1 MKIGYARVSTDDQH
15 CEIQTD
21 KLEAAGCDR
30 KHIYHDTASGG
41 TWDRPELHK
50 ALNKLRD
57 GDVFIV
63 WKLDRLSRSLR
74 DLLLLLDKIKESGA
88 QFQSLTE
95 NIDTT
100 TAGGEL
106 MMHMLGCFAQFER
119 SMIRERTKAGLD
131 RAHKKGNFG
140 GGKFKLTKIQEAHA
154 IDMLRSGKSQTEVA
168 EAQRVSKATMS
179 RLVGRARGK
188 GLLPL

>member
-1 MKIGYARVSTDDQH
+1 M
-15 CEIQTD
+15 E
-21 KLEAAGCDR
+21 EAGCDP

-57 GDVFIV
+57 GDVFVV

-74 DLLLLLDKIKESGA
+74 DLLLLLDQIKTSGA
-88 QFQSLTE
+88 KFKSLTE

-106 MMHMLGCFAQFER
+106 IMHVFASFAQFER
-119 SMIRERTKAGLD
+119 SMIRERTLAGLE

-140 GGKFKLTKIQEAHA
+140 GGKFKLTKVQEAHA
-154 IDMLRSGKSQTEVA
+154 IEQLKAGKSQTQVA
-168 EAQRVSKATMS
+168 EDQRVSKATMS
-179 RLVGRARGK
+179 RLVVRAKAK
-188 GLLPL
+188 GLL